1 MHREGSESNGFY
13 VLRRQN
19 LSGQFNI
26 CMFVVESRA
35 EKRNVLF
42 FYLKRMHKK
51 HMRSCHHNTVVDENA
66 ALLHWQS
73 LALPVLID
81 KKISAQLS
89 IQK

>member
-1 MHREGSESNGFY
+1 MHPEGGESNGFY

-26 CMFVVESRA
+26 GMFVVESRA

-42 FYLKRMHKK
+42 FSLKRMEKK
-51 HMRSCHHNTVVDENA
+51 SMPSCDHNTVVDRNA
-66 ALLHWQS
+66 ALLLWQS

-81 KKISAQLS
+81 KNISTQLS
-89 IQK
+89 TQK